1 MSKIGTLRNEKGRAV
16 QAQKDMRRDNLSM
29 RKDLKYARSLLAEVL
44 KGSDLAIA
52 EMRADG
58 DSIEPEALAMV
69 GKIRDFLSF

>member
-1 MSKIGTLRNEKGRAV
+1 MSKTIGTLTN
-16 QAQKDMRRDNLSM
+16 QAAREAKT
-29 RKDLKYARSLLAEVL
+29 RKDLTYARSLLAEVL

-69 GKIRDFLSF
+69 GKIRDFLGAA